1 LPDLAAGGDRNRT
14 RLYQNEIRDNSGE
27 IMRQLAGGPI
37 KICSG
42 RNGGKVFITVVGYQV
57 GGKNSKA
64 DLRKLL
70 AHTLAEFD
78 LTGEID

>member
-1 LPDLAAGGDRNRT
+1 
-14 RLYQNEIRDNSGE
+14 
-27 IMRQLAGGPI
+27 MRQLAGGPI

-42 RNGGKVFITVVGYQV
+42 RIGGKVFTTVAGYQV

-64 DLRKLL
+64 DLRKLA

>member
-1 LPDLAAGGDRNRT
+1 
-14 RLYQNEIRDNSGE
+14 
-27 IMRQLAGGPI
+27 MRQLAGGPI

-42 RNGGKVFITVVGYQV
+42 RIGGKVVITVVGYQV

-64 DLRKLL
+64 DLRKLA

>member
-1 LPDLAAGGDRNRT
+1 MR
-14 RLYQNEIRDNSGE
+14 YQNDIRDYSGG
-27 IMRQLAGGPI
+27 IIRQLAGGPI

-42 RNGGKVFITVVGYQV
+42 CMGGKVSITVIGYEV

-64 DLRKLL
+64 DLRKLA